1 MNGLVFHQEQN
12 TSNARDIDRRYYRN
26 FRFQR
31 HIHGNPELLYVIDGE
46 IEVTV
51 DECTETVSAGQ
62 MCMILPWQIHSF
74 YTRERSRTVVL
85 VVSHSYMDD
94 FLNSMRG
101 YYGKTQVFRPEPAI
115 RELFMQYL
123 FSGPFQTLISSPVF
137 FWVCVTALRFSVPF
151 FPARIPAVRLR
162 CMICSTIFLR
172 ITGNR

>member
-12 TSNARDIDRRYYRN
+12 TSNAPDIDRRYYRN

-115 RELFMQYL
+115 RALFMQYRKQRL
-123 FSGPFQTLISSPVF
+123 HFERTDPTERSSPF
-137 FWVCVTALRFSVPF
+137 LFQIKAKGRMNRFHK
-151 FPARIPAVRLR
+151 
-162 CMICSTIFLR
+162 T
-172 ITGNR
+172 